1 MQTVTAEKAGRKP
14 KASLSLPPPDE
25 KHPYFKSKNPAND

>member
-1 MQTVTAEKAGRKP
+1 METVAAEKAGRKP

-25 KHPYFKSKNPAND
+25 KHHYCKSKNPAND